1 MISSEK
7 IFDMLPMIVV
17 IYDKLDLDVYRKK
30 IQEENKEKKLSTKDL
45 GIVLG
50 KYVLTNSKNVKEE
63 LFEIVA
69 IMQEITLEEAKARGP
84 FKMLTALK
92 EIFTDKDAVDFF
104 KQAI

>member
-7 IFDMLPMIVV
+7 LFDMLPIIVA

-30 IQEENKEKKLSTKDL
+30 IQKENITKKLSAYDL

-50 KYVLTNSKNVKEE
+50 KYILTNSKNVKEE

-69 IMQEITLEEAKARGP
+69 TMQEITLEEAKAQGP
-84 FKMLTALK
+84 FKMITTLK
-92 EIFTDKDAVDFF
+92 AIFTDKDAVSFF